1 MFLHKNQF
9 LKLNTEGLSSNQQF
23 QNSKMKNSSFCA
35 CSVVLSMRP
44 NDTPGT
50 SAAQHAAHT
59 RGSRI
64 DGGGG
69 RGSARHSYRLET
81 GGPTTCPQ
89 PHLAASP
96 PHIAHSKYE
105 VSMELP
111 GHYSNGFI
119 LMWLSPN
126 CIHKKQWLDYITGFC
141 IDVGKWLWRY
151 FNFPDDTMKRKL

>member
-126 CIHKKQWLDYITGFC
+126 CIHIKTMAGLYHRFLYWC
-141 IDVGKWLWRY
+141 GKMIMEV
-151 FNFPDDTMKRKL
+151 F